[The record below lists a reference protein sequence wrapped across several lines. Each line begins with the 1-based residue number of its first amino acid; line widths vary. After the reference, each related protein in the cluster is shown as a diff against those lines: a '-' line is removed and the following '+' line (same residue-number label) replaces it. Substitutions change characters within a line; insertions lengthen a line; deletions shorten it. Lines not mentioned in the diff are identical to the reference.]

1 MSSVTPRERLAQ
13 WRAQLSRV
21 FRRSL
26 DRHDRTQAEIA
37 QEVGATPQ
45 KVQLW
50 TDHHRLDTP
59 TIAHLALLP
68 TPVLEDVLAPILD
81 EHGLRLVACGAYLV
95 GADEKGHLEHL
106 RDVIRECSDVQRDYS
121 AAIVGGITRVERES
135 LRREIGEALSALAV
149 LDHALRIEGEQE
161 AADLRGA
168 RGMS

>member
-26 DRHDRTQAEIA
+26 DRNDRTQAEIA

-59 TIAHLALLP
+59 TIAHLALMP
-68 TPVLEDVLAPILD
+68 DGVLEDILAPILD
-81 EHGLRLVACGAYLV
+81 ERGLRLVGCGAHLA
-95 GADEKGHLEHL
+95 GADEQGHLEHL
-106 RDVIRECSDVQRDYS
+106 RDVIHECSDVQRDYAS
-121 AAIVGGITRVERES
+121 ALVGGITRPERES
-135 LRREIGEALSALAV
+135 LRREISEAISALAQ
-149 LDHALRIEGEQE
+149 LDHALRIEGKRE
-161 AADLRGA
+161 AAAFGGPRGIA
-168 RGMS
+168 